1 MSDYDVIVLGTGAAG
16 LTAAVTA
23 AELGAKVGLFEKGAT
38 IGGTTVYSGGM
49 IWIPLNQH
57 EPPEKGDT
65 REKAMEYLRALSND
79 TISDEMAQTYID
91 VGPEMVRWLDERTPV
106 KFRAVPDFPDYHPE
120 QPGGMPQGGRSLE
133 TEIFPYGELG
143 EWADRVHISPYYPS
157 YHLTIGE
164 TTLGQAVPEE
174 LKPEEMQRRAAND
187 ERGMGLALGGRLL
200 KACLDRGIEPQTSH
214 RGVELI
220 MEDGEVAGVVFETPE
235 GRKEVRAPNVVIAT
249 GGFEHNEELKR
260 AFLRGPC
267 THTVAVETNTG
278 DGLKMA
284 MRVGAMLGNMRE
296 AWWMPMIEIPTDIVP
311 TGQQLLTYERTL
323 PGAIMVNKEGK
334 RFTNEASNYN
344 AFGAAFHEQD
354 TTMGVYRNLP
364 CWLRVRSDLARQ
376 VRLRRRSRAE
386 RRRPARTGSRA
397 PTRWPGWRTSS
408 ASRPTRSRTTIE
420 RFNANA
426 RDLHD
431 PDFKRGWSAQ
441 DKWWGDPTLR
451 DGTARAS
458 LGPVETPPYY
468 AIQVF
473 SGALG
478 TKGGPQTDT
487 QSARPRRRRQRH
499 PRALRRGQRDG
510 LAARHDLR
518 RRGRDARSRDGLRL
532 SRRTR
537 HRPASRSH
545 DSRRRWPLHTAA
557 PKIPFNELKG
567 SQQTWNQARSLR

>member
-1 MSDYDVIVLGTGAAG
+1 
-16 LTAAVTA
+16 
-23 AELGAKVGLFEKGAT
+23 
-38 IGGTTVYSGGM
+38 
-49 IWIPLNQH
+49 
-57 EPPEKGDT
+57 
-65 REKAMEYLRALSND
+65 
-79 TISDEMAQTYID
+79 MAQTYID

-133 TEIFPYGELG
+133 TAMFPTASSANGGNAPHL
-143 EWADRVHISPYYPS
+143 AVLPD

-164 TTLGQAVPEE
+164 TTLGQVVPQE
-174 LKPEEMQRRAAND
+174 LSPEEMQRRIAND

-200 KACLDRGIEPQTSH
+200 KACLDRGIERQTSH
-214 RGVELI
+214 RGLDLI

-235 GRKEVRAPNVVIAT
+235 GRKEVHAPNVVSPPRLRAQQ
-249 GGFEHNEELKR
+249 ELKR

-323 PGAIMVNKEGK
+323 PGAIMVNRGGK

-364 CWLRVRSDLARQ
+364 CWLLFDQTWLENTA
-376 VRLRRRSRAE
+376 SRAVSGE
-386 RRRPARTGSRA
+386 RRRPARTGSRV

-408 ASRPTRSRTTIE
+408 ASRETCSRHTVE

-441 DKWWGDPTLR
+441 DQWWGDPTLR

-487 QSARPRRRRQRH
+487 KARVSSRRQRH
-499 PRALRRGQRDG
+499 PRALRRG
-510 LAARHDLR
+510 
-518 RRGRDARSRDGLRL
+518 
-532 SRRTR
+532 
-537 HRPASRSH
+537 
-545 DSRRRWPLHTAA
+545 
-557 PKIPFNELKG
+557 
-567 SQQTWNQARSLR
+567 